1 MCGRIMCERR
11 TIFSMR
17 QSSMPTLLPA
27 PSNSDIAQEG
37 GFSKDVRRT
46 AIYFSINNDPDDSAK
61 LFGGSVLRYYFEKN
75 ISDRKK

>member
-1 MCGRIMCERR
+1 
-11 TIFSMR
+11 MR

-61 LFGGSVLRYYFEKN
+61 LFGGSVKILGRYYFEK
-75 ISDRKK
+75 ILVIGKLKGKWARR